1 MEPKSSTKPKPRT
14 GRTWFLRLSLMVCV
28 PTLLLGVA
36 EGILRLAGYGH
47 SSSFFVSSPHHG
59 EGELIENARF
69 AWRFLPP
76 TLARASQPTRIQR
89 EKSPGTTR
97 VFVFGESAAEGDP
110 EPAFGMPRLLEV
122 LLEGRF
128 SGRDFEV
135 INASVTAINSHA
147 ILPITRECAGLDG
160 DFWVIYIG
168 HNEVMGPF
176 GAGTV
181 FGQKTPPLAA
191 LRVGLSLKQFR
202 LGQWIAS
209 FGNSSSGAE
218 STQWKG
224 MGMFL
229 DQQLRATDPQLNWVY
244 DSYKKNLSDVLAES
258 RLAGVP
264 VVLSTAASNLR
275 DSAPFASLDAGG
287 GGSAVEQF
295 QLARS
300 LEAEGKTGEARSH
313 YIRARDLDVLRFR
326 ADSKLNAITQSL
338 GQAESDNVIF
348 IDAQTALDA
357 QSPGG
362 IAGREIFYEHVHF
375 TFEGN
380 YHLARLFSGEIASQL
395 TSGGDKPG
403 GQWLTSAECAERLA
417 YTDWDRGVVLASV
430 IRRLQQPPFNQRL
443 NSDEAIGQLQAQLQ
457 RVAKRLDRTAAL
469 EAYSTALKARPND
482 WRLLQRRGL
491 LLSSAGR
498 HEEGVDS
505 LKRALGQTPWSRI
518 LHYQLGAMQNKA
530 GQFDDALS
538 SLAGALKLKPDFPE
552 AVQQLTRARA
562 GIQYRL
568 GEKEKAAGNAAGALA
583 HYVKATELDDG
594 FAEAHFQVGV
604 CRVEAG
610 RIAEATASFER
621 AVALK
626 PGLPQARFNLVTGLL
641 RQARYSD
648 ALGHLEALASENP
661 NDIQV
666 QQYLQLTRSKLR
678 ETAKPQP

>member
-1 MEPKSSTKPKPRT
+1 MESRLPNTPKPR
-14 GRTWFLRLSLMVCV
+14 RARVWLMRLALMVGV
-28 PTLLLGVA
+28 PALLLGLA
-36 EGILRLAGYGH
+36 EGVLRLAGYGQPT
-47 SSSFFVSSPHHG
+47 SFFVESPHHDDG
-59 EGELIENARF
+59 VLIENDKF
-69 AWRFLPP
+69 AWRFLPS
-76 TLARASQPTRIQR
+76 TLARASQPTLLHR
-89 EKSPGTTR
+89 KKAPGTVR

-110 EPAFGMPRLLEV
+110 EPAFGLPRLLET

-128 SGRDFEV
+128 PGRDFEGV
-135 INASVTAINSHA
+135 NAAVTAINSHA
-147 ILPITRECAGLDG
+147 ILPIARDCAGLDG
-160 DFWVIYIG
+160 DFWAVYIG

-191 LRVGLSLKQFR
+191 LRLGLSLKRFR

-209 FGNSSSGAE
+209 FDKLSSGDD

-229 DQQLRATDPQLNWVY
+229 DQQLRASDPQLNWVY
-244 DSYKKNLSDVLAES
+244 DSYKKNLSDLLAES
-258 RLAGVP
+258 RQAGVH
-264 VVLSTAASNLR
+264 VVMSTAASNLR
-275 DSAPFASLDAGG
+275 DSAPFASLDAGVRE
-287 GGSAVEQF
+287 SAVAQF

-300 LEAEGKTGEARSH
+300 LAGEGKTGEARSH
-313 YIRARDLDVLRFR
+313 YIRARDFDMLRFR
-326 ADSKLNAITQSL
+326 ADSKLNAITQAL
-338 GQAESDNVIF
+338 GQAESDNVTF
-348 IDAQTALDA
+348 IDAQTALDV
-357 QSPGG
+357 QSPDG
-362 IAGREIFYEHVHF
+362 IAGRETFYEHVHF

-380 YHLARLFSGEIASQL
+380 YRLARLFSREIASQL
-395 TSGGDKPG
+395 APSGDKTG

-417 YTDWDRGVVLASV
+417 YTDWDRSVVLASV
-430 IRRLQQPPFNQRL
+430 IRRLQQPPFNRRL

-457 RVAKRLDRTAAL
+457 RVTMRLDRTAAL
-469 EAYSTALKARPND
+469 ETYNTALKARPND

-505 LKRALGQTPWSRI
+505 LNRALEQTPWSRV

-530 GQFDDALS
+530 GQYDDASL
-538 SLAGALKLKPDFPE
+538 SLAEALKIKPDFPE

-568 GEKEKAAGNAAGALA
+568 GEKEKAAGNVAGALG
-583 HYVKATELDDG
+583 HYVKATKLDDA

-604 CRVEAG
+604 CRVELD

-621 AVALK
+621 AVVLK

-641 RQARYSD
+641 KQARYSD

-666 QQYLQLTRSKLR
+666 QQYLRFTRSKLG

>member
-1 MEPKSSTKPKPRT
+1 MEPKSSTKPKHRVE
-14 GRTWFLRLSLMVCV
+14 RTWLLRLSLMVCV
-28 PTLLLGVA
+28 PALLLGMA

-47 SSSFFVSSPHHG
+47 PTSFFVSSPYHE

-69 AWRFLPP
+69 AWRFLPA
-76 TLARASQPTRIQR
+76 TLARASQPTMIRH

-135 INASVTAINSHA
+135 INASVTAINSHT
-147 ILPITRECAGLDG
+147 ILPITRECAGLNG
-160 DFWVIYIG
+160 DFWVIYMG

-191 LRVGLSLKQFR
+191 LRLGLSLKRFR

-209 FGNSSSGAE
+209 FENSSSGAD
-218 STQWKG
+218 STRWKG

-244 DSYKKNLSDVLAES
+244 NSYKKNLSDLLAEG
-258 RLAGVP
+258 RQAGVR

-275 DSAPFASLDAGG
+275 DSAPFASLDGG
-287 GGSAVEQF
+287 ESGSAVEQF

-300 LEAEGKTGEARSH
+300 LEAEGKTGEARNH

-326 ADSKLNAITQSL
+326 ADSKLNAITQAL
-338 GQAESDNVIF
+338 GQAESDNVSF

-357 QSPGG
+357 QSPSG
-362 IAGREIFYEHVHF
+362 IAGQETFYEHVHF

-380 YHLARLFSGEIASQL
+380 YRLARLFSAEIASQIA
-395 TSGGDKPG
+395 SDGDKPG
-403 GQWLTSAECAERLA
+403 DKWLTSAECAERLA
-417 YTDWDRGVVLASV
+417 YTDWDRGVVLSSV

-443 NSDEAIGQLQAQLQ
+443 NSDEAISQLQEQLQ
-457 RVAKRLDRTAAL
+457 RVTKQLDRTAAL
-469 EAYSTALKARPND
+469 EAYSTALKARPDD
-482 WRLLQRRGL
+482 WRLHQRRGL

-498 HEEGVDS
+498 HEEGVES
-505 LKRALGQTPWSRI
+505 LKRALRQTSWSRI

-530 GQFDDALS
+530 GQFDDASS
-538 SLAGALKLKPDFPE
+538 SLTGALKLKPDFPE

-568 GEKEKAAGNAAGALA
+568 GEKEKAARNSTGALD
-583 HYVKATELDDG
+583 HYLKATELDDG

-604 CRVEAG
+604 CRVELG

-621 AVALK
+621 VVALK
-626 PGLPQARFNLVTGLL
+626 PSLPQARFNLVTGLL
-641 RQARYSD
+641 KQERYSD
-648 ALGHLEALASENP
+648 ALGHLDVLASENP

-666 QQYLQLTRSKLR
+666 QQYLKFTRSKLR
-678 ETAKPQP
+678 ETAKPQL